1 MTASYILAGDL
12 GATKTNLAL
21 FDAAALEAGPQQVA
35 SFVNADYSGLDAILR
50 AYLPGKPKQAWACL
64 GVAGPV
70 IENRVQMV
78 NLDWQVDGAELC
90 AEFGFQGAW
99 LINDLK
105 ALANAVPFLQPGALR
120 TLQIGQPEPHG
131 SIAVI
136 APGTGLGIG
145 YLTWAVG
152 RYTSYATEGGHASFA
167 PETELQQELL
177 AWLRGKFAQVA
188 IEHVCAGVGLP
199 NVYEFLKVS
208 GKAVE
213 PRWLADELAAV
224 GDDNNVVIV
233 KHALAQTPGSEL
245 CQLTLQVFVEVLG
258 AVSGNLAL
266 GLGATGGVYVGGGIP
281 PRILPALE
289 RYGFMRF
296 FGGKIGYESY
306 LSRFP
311 VQVILEPASALLGA
325 AAYARQQVEMH

>member
-1 MTASYILAGDL
+1 MAVSYILAGDL

-21 FDAAALEAGPQQVA
+21 FDAGALAAGPQQVA
-35 SFVNADYSGLDAILR
+35 SFVNAEYAGLHSILR
-50 AYLPGKPKQAWACL
+50 EYLPGKPTPAWACL

-70 IENRVQMV
+70 IDNFVQMI
-78 NLDWQVDGAELC
+78 NLDWQVSGADLC

-105 ALANAVPFLQPGALR
+105 ALANAVPFLQPGGLL
-120 TLQIGQPEPHG
+120 TLQAGQPEPQG

-145 YLTWAVG
+145 YLTWDSG
-152 RYTSYATEGGHASFA
+152 RYTAYATEGGHASFA

-177 AWLRGKFAQVA
+177 AWLRGKFTQVA

-199 NVYEFLKVS
+199 NVYEFLKAS
-208 GKAVE
+208 GKASE
-213 PRWLADELAAV
+213 PDWLAAELAQV

-233 KHALAQTPGSEL
+233 KHALAATPGSEL
-245 CQLTLQVFVEVLG
+245 CQLTLQIFVEVLG

-281 PRILPALE
+281 PRILPALD

-296 FGGKIGYESY
+296 FGAKIGYENY

-311 VQVILEPASALLGA
+311 VQVILESASALLGA
-325 AAYARQQVEMH
+325 AAYAKQQVEMQ